1 MHLLKEQIG
10 LIFILNANEFIIWKQ
25 FFWME
30 VNIVYKNTEYVK
42 QNSLYKFKSA
52 YYQNFSRVEKIL
64 KLVLEVLKHK
74 N

>member
-1 MHLLKEQIG
+1 MG
-10 LIFILNANEFIIWKQ
+10 
-25 FFWME
+25 

-52 YYQNFSRVEKIL
+52 YYQNFSRVEKNL
-64 KLVLEVLKHK
+64 KLVLEVLKRK

>member
-1 MHLLKEQIG
+1 MG
-10 LIFILNANEFIIWKQ
+10 
-25 FFWME
+25 

-42 QNSLYKFKSA
+42 QNSLYKIKSA
-52 YYQNFSRVEKIL
+52 YYQNISRVEKIL